1 MIQPKTKDLQEGE
14 RRRDAAHSTLEG
26 RRRAFVRRGQRALLK
41 ALLDKETA
49 TADDV
54 RAAVELPTR
63 IDPKCLGA
71 VPGTLARAGII
82 IRDGYVPTSRAD
94 AHARPVSVWR
104 LRDRAAAEL
113 WLVDH
118 PEIPEPPPPAQ
129 ERAQRVLPLGQGWEP
144 ER

>member
-1 MIQPKTKDLQEGE
+1 MIQRQTKDLREGE
-14 RRRDAAHSTLEG
+14 RRRDAAHATLEA
-26 RRRAFVRRGQRALLK
+26 RRRSFVRCGQRALLK
-41 ALLDKETA
+41 TLLERDTA

-54 RAAVELPTR
+54 RAAVELPPG

-71 VPGTLARAGII
+71 VPGALVRAGII
-82 IRDGYVPTSRAD
+82 IRDGYVPTARAD

-104 LRDRAAAEL
+104 LIDRAAAEQ
-113 WLVDH
+113 WLIDH

-129 ERAQRVLPLGQGWEP
+129 VKAQRVLPLGQGWEP